1 MAKLRGLF
9 AAIAAGGCLL
19 GNALS
24 AAAQPVTRTAEIAID
39 ADDIAGVV
47 TSENGPEAGVW
58 VVAETEDLPTKFR
71 KIVVTDDAGRYL
83 LPDLPRATYLLWV
96 RGYGL
101 ADSPR
106 TRASSGSR
114 VALRAVVAPSAR
126 VAAATARV
134 IRSCS
139 AAGSRDG
146 VT

>member
-19 GNALS
+19 ANAMS
-24 AAAQPVTRTAEIAID
+24 AAAQPVTRADEIAID

-71 KIVVTDDAGRYL
+71 KIVVTDDEGRYL

-101 ADSPR
+101 ADS
-106 TRASSGSR
+106 
-114 VALRAVVAPSAR
+114 
-126 VAAATARV
+126 
-134 IRSCS
+134 
-139 AAGSRDG
+139 
-146 VT
+146 